1 VPAAAVIH
9 RLQALSGF
17 TGRKAS
23 LGGFVSLLL
32 KPLAQPGR
40 NNEYGKTKRK
50 KEVGGTHGV
59 GVKSVDIVWN
69 TESEGS
75 QLGLS

>member
-32 KPLAQPGR
+32 NPLAQPES
-40 NNEYGKTKRK
+40 NNEYGKTKRE

>member
-1 VPAAAVIH
+1 
-9 RLQALSGF
+9 
-17 TGRKAS
+17 
-23 LGGFVSLLL
+23 LL

-40 NNEYGKTKRK
+40 GNEYGRTKRE

>member
-1 VPAAAVIH
+1 M
-9 RLQALSGF
+9 
-17 TGRKAS
+17 
-23 LGGFVSLLL
+23 LL

-40 NNEYGKTKRK
+40 NNKYGKTKRK